1 MTTLDVQ
8 ESIVKALKFIQFI
21 CVCALLLILT
31 LLNKFSSVLFLY
43 IFIHRPLLN
52 TVQLSAFLLSAST
65 AFIVEN
71 CSPHQII
78 NPIKDESTPQMNK
91 YKCLLPPWL
100 VRPFHSWIYEPISWD
115 TLKMLVIY
123 MIPHST
129 EQTLEKSNA
138 YRISRCRF
146 LHQNMIGAV
155 LQCDR
160 NDFWRS
166 LVFSTGKSAIERIP
180 VEWINISV
188 TAHDWFDLIWFI
200 DGTRIVEINRFT
212 WHGRESKTRR
222 RNYDCN
228 SVIDLNFDSKFWKR
242 KKTLFRMKIGKSNQ
256 SFMWNI

>member
-146 LHQNMIGAV
+146 FAPKYDWCGFAMWSERFLAFSCFFDGKK
-155 LQCDR
+155 R
-160 NDFWRS
+160 NW
-166 LVFSTGKSAIERIP
+166 T
-180 VEWINISV
+180 
-188 TAHDWFDLIWFI
+188 
-200 DGTRIVEINRFT
+200 
-212 WHGRESKTRR
+212 
-222 RNYDCN
+222 N
-228 SVIDLNFDSKFWKR
+228 SGGMN
-242 KKTLFRMKIGKSNQ
+242 
-256 SFMWNI
+256 